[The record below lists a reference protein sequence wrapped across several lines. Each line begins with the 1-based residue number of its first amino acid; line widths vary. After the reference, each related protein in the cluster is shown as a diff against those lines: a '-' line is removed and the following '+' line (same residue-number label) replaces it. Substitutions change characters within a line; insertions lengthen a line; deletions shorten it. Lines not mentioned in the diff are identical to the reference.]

1 MDSGFEARLARRR
14 EEVRR
19 RQIVRRRVVL
29 GSMLGV
35 LLAAAVFMLFLRSDD
50 SGESG
55 TQQTAGNNTAGQQGA
70 GTSETSQTSVGTEA
84 SRGGAQ
90 PDDSWGPHT
99 GPVPILMYHVIGPAA
114 GSEDYP
120 GLFLSTPDFQDQV
133 DWLADNGYT
142 AVTLVQVQNAW
153 YDGGTLPERPV
164 VLSFD
169 DGYLGQYLFAM
180 PILEKEGWAGQLNL
194 KSEGSDLSSKQVK
207 KMYRAGWEIA
217 SHSITHPDLTTLD
230 PATLEHELVGS
241 KEELEKDLGFEIVN
255 FCYPAGQYDDE
266 VVKAVEAAGYRGAT
280 TVNPGLAEKSMPFEL
295 NRIRIDAGDGPD
307 QLATKLVSAGA

>member
-1 MDSGFEARLARRR
+1 
-14 EEVRR
+14 
-19 RQIVRRRVVL
+19 
-29 GSMLGV
+29 MLGV
-35 LLAAAVFMLFLRSDD
+35 LLAAAAFMLFLRSDD
-50 SGESG
+50 SGENG
-55 TQQTAGNNTAGQQGA
+55 TQQTAGNASAQSSGGNGSGTGQAGRDSA
-70 GTSETSQTSVGTEA
+70 D
-84 SRGGAQ
+84 SRGGAH

-180 PILEKEGWAGQLNL
+180 PILEKQGWGGQLNL

-241 KEELEKDLGFEIVN
+241 KEELEKDLGIEIVN

>member
-1 MDSGFEARLARRR
+1 
-14 EEVRR
+14 
-19 RQIVRRRVVL
+19 
-29 GSMLGV
+29 MLGV
-35 LLAAAVFMLFLRSDD
+35 LLAAAAFMLFLRSDD
-50 SGESG
+50 SGENG
-55 TQQTAGNNTAGQQGA
+55 TQQTAGNASAQSSGGNGSGTGQAGRDSA
-70 GTSETSQTSVGTEA
+70 D
-84 SRGGAQ
+84 SRGGAH

-120 GLFLSTPDFQDQV
+120 GLFLSTPDFQNQV

-153 YDGGTLPERPV
+153 YDGGTLPEKPV

-207 KMYRAGWEIA
+207 KMYRTGWEIA

-241 KEELEKDLGFEIVN
+241 KEELEKDLGIEIVN

>member
-19 RQIVRRRVVL
+19 RQIVRRRIVL

-35 LLAAAVFMLFLRSDD
+35 LLAAAAFMLFLRSDD
-50 SGESG
+50 SGENG
-55 TQQTAGNNTAGQQGA
+55 TQQTAGNASAQSSGGNGSGTGQAGRDSA
-70 GTSETSQTSVGTEA
+70 D
-84 SRGGAQ
+84 SRGGAH

-153 YDGGTLPERPV
+153 YDGGTLPEKPV

-230 PATLEHELVGS
+230 PDTLEHEMV
-241 KEELEKDLGFEIVN
+241 
-255 FCYPAGQYDDE
+255 C
-266 VVKAVEAAGYRGAT
+266 
-280 TVNPGLAEKSMPFEL
+280 
-295 NRIRIDAGDGPD
+295 
-307 QLATKLVSAGA
+307 